1 MEAGR
6 RLNRRPDFAACGFLP
21 RVRHMWKLR
30 ELALLALLA
39 LFGST
44 AAMAETPARLVV
56 TASEYILQGEHLS
69 DTAELKRALLEAK
82 HRELRIVADKDA
94 SYERIF
100 AALKVV
106 QEVGGISIGLVGT
119 AGP

>member
-1 MEAGR
+1 
-6 RLNRRPDFAACGFLP
+6 
-21 RVRHMWKLR
+21 MWKLR
-30 ELALLALLA
+30 ALALLA

-44 AAMAETPARLVV
+44 AVMAETPAKLVV

-69 DTAELKRALLEAK
+69 DAAELKRALLEAK
-82 HRELRIVADKDA
+82 HKELRIVADKDA
-94 SYERIF
+94 SYERIY

-106 QEVGGISIGLVGT
+106 QEVGGISLGFVGA